1 MNLIIY
7 KIYINKD
14 KKEIFH
20 NMNISCYTCGTMT
33 NLCMQGFPSS
43 SVGKESACNAG
54 NEGSVPGS
62 ERSPREGYSNSL
74 QYSCQENPMDR
85 GWGRATV
92 CLQDRKK
99 SDTTEQLST
108 HTHTHT
114 HTHTY
119 TRQIDFIFLSM
130 HPQILSSPCI
140 SIFCPK
146 QSIQFVLQSKAC
158 RRLSLSLNHVKSHH
172 STPVTLLSTYFC
184 HLVLSISISALT
196 LLDLALPISDLCP
209 EPASYLV
216 SLPLTQGPLERIL
229 LI

>member
-1 MNLIIY
+1 MELWQICACRTSPVVQWEKNLPAMQEMRAQSLGQKDPLGKDIATHSNILAR
-7 KIYINKD
+7 KIPWTED
-14 KKEIFH
+14 
-20 NMNISCYTCGTMT
+20 G
-33 NLCMQGFPSS
+33 G
-43 SVGKESACNAG
+43 G
-54 NEGSVPGS
+54 
-62 ERSPREGYSNSL
+62 L
-74 QYSCQENPMDR
+74 QYVYR
-85 GWGRATV
+85 IA
-92 CLQDRKK
+92 K
-99 SDTTEQLST
+99 SQIPLSNWA
-108 HTHTHT
+108 HT

-216 SLPLTQGPLERIL
+216 SLPLT
-229 LI
+229 